1 MNLFSQNTQN
11 TIKAAY
17 TCAEIISLNNSF
29 NMFQVQV
36 LKAWRN
42 LIWVYQHQV
51 TLSKAQSRMDRK
63 RWRSRDKKREDVS
76 GVRRDE
82 WHLPWQRWAG
92 GDLATWWWCTTHWF
106 VVYLCSSHP
115 CSPHPP
121 TSQTRSLGC
130 TQIGSLTPLK
140 PYRDDWEKTLQSGRQ
155 QGGLLPH
162 HSGHSNGTFPFFSPW
177 TFWGPHHA
185 GT

>member
-1 MNLFSQNTQN
+1 
-11 TIKAAY
+11 
-17 TCAEIISLNNSF
+17 
-29 NMFQVQV
+29 MFQVKV
-36 LKAWRN
+36 LKAWQN
-42 LIWVYQHQV
+42 LI
-51 TLSKAQSRMDRK
+51 LSLSASGSTCKAGWTEWDGDRERK
-63 RWRSRDKKREDVS
+63 RERMWVVWGEMNDTYPDSA
-76 GVRRDE
+76 G
-82 WHLPWQRWAG
+82 PG
-92 GDLATWWWCTTHWF
+92 GDLATWWWCTTHWL

-162 HSGHSNGTFPFFSPW
+162 HSGHSNAFFSW
-177 TFWGPHHA
+177 KFWGPHHA